1 MSTPLSYSSKIS
13 LKSDLS
19 RSNKQ
24 SLKSVSLKTAGP
36 LRNDLNKRS
45 PYVTI
50 LKCRVDHKSPK
61 SYPFFDKIDNFRGVR
76 KVETNVMLIIKCN
89 RTCACWISRSQTT
102 LEAFS
107 QCRIMFSI
115 QFLKCLTETYLPK
128 SPFIPHGVGPHDVTP
143 TTIQLF
149 STKQVS
155 GDPESPLIIM
165 KKDFQTITY
174 MTCVYTTLSISST
187 YCSFVVWTLVV

>member
-1 MSTPLSYSSKIS
+1 
-13 LKSDLS
+13 
-19 RSNKQ
+19 
-24 SLKSVSLKTAGP
+24 
-36 LRNDLNKRS
+36 
-45 PYVTI
+45 
-50 LKCRVDHKSPK
+50 
-61 SYPFFDKIDNFRGVR
+61 
-76 KVETNVMLIIKCN
+76 MLIIKCN
-89 RTCACWISRSQTT
+89 RTCACWISRSQRT

-165 KKDFQTITY
+165 KIDFQTITY

-187 YCSFVVWTLVV
+187 YYSFVVLTLVVRQNRYSRILQV